1 MTARALVSFALY
13 PVARHRLTVPGVLQH
28 PPAQVIPQRR
38 LGQPLPVRDVVLP
51 RPAAHRLPRHGEL
64 GTARHANHRRDGRAG
79 EQLLERR
86 LVHVLGVYGLL
97 ALGLVVV
104 LEGLDLG
111 GAAEHPGAAQV
122 DVALLAEVVEA
133 EALEQ
138 REGVVVG
145 VVVVP
150 LEALGVVEDDVA
162 GEGVVSVDDVSALA
176 VSCLIFPREGDL
188 ALGKRT

>member
-1 MTARALVSFALY
+1 M
-13 PVARHRLTVPGVLQH
+13 PGILQH

-38 LGQPLPVRDVVLP
+38 LCQPLPVRDVGLP

-64 GTARHANHRRDGRAG
+64 GAARHANHRRDRGAG

-86 LVHVLGVYGLL
+86 LVHVLGVDGLL

-133 EALEQ
+133 EALEE

-162 GEGVVSVDDVSALA
+162 GEGVVSVDDVSAFA
-176 VSCLIFPREGDL
+176 VSCLLFTAKGVL
-188 ALGKRT
+188 FWGKRT